1 MQFRKIAVWTA
12 GLENHKSQDAYEYSI
27 FIKRFIF
34 EFFDSQ
40 IYLFYIGIYQMNM
53 PSLRVN
59 LISLFM
65 VDEFRRIFC
74 ESILPYFTQNKDQI
88 S

>member
-1 MQFRKIAVWTA
+1 MWTA
-12 GLENHKSQDAYEYSI
+12 DFENHKSEHTYEYSV

-34 EFFDSQ
+34 EFTDFQ
-40 IYLFYIGIYQMNM
+40 LYLFYIGIYQMNM
-53 PSLRVN
+53 SLLRVN

-65 VDEFRRIFC
+65 IDEFRRILCEAIIPFC
-74 ESILPYFTQNKDQI
+74 TQNKDEI